1 MITTAPEDFAS
12 AREQIEDTFGAP
24 EEAQITWVPQ
34 NTLEVDEDQAKT
46 LLKFIDVL
54 EDNDDVQN
62 ISFNF
67 EISDEVMAKI
77 DG

>member
-1 MITTAPEDFAS
+1 
-12 AREQIEDTFGAP
+12 
-24 EEAQITWVPQ
+24 VPQ

-67 EISDEVMAKI
+67 EISDEIMAKI
-77 DG
+77 DA